1 MAIDLSTDG
10 YCELS
15 DVQAMVQQF
24 TIDAN
29 SDPSSTEVEGFITQ
43 DFSEINAILRAVGYA
58 TPIAEKGGQLQPN
71 GGQHILL
78 KDDANLM
85 DSILSLKSNSG
96 NLLGSVRRGDFIKIQ
111 NDPQRYMI
119 TEDDI
124 VNSDGEIVVEIAPWI
139 ELKSTAN
146 TQISYTACS
155 DASNILKTLN
165 ATMTAIRTQRAAYS
179 SSATGTDELVD
190 PLVAERDRILENIKG
205 GMYDIPSAEI
215 EREAASGSMSLLRS

>member
-10 YCELS
+10 YCELA

-58 TPIAEKGGQLQPN
+58 TPIAEKGGQLAKSG
-71 GGQHILL
+71 GGQIVL
-78 KDDANLM
+78 KETANLM
-85 DSILSLKSNSG
+85 DTILTLKASTG
-96 NLLGSVRRGDFIKIQ
+96 TLVGSVRRGDFIKIQ
-111 NDPQRYMI
+111 NDTQRYMI
-119 TEDDI
+119 IDEDI
-124 VNSDGEIVVEIAPWI
+124 VNSDGEIVVEITPFV
-139 ELKSTAN
+139 ELKADAN
-146 TQISYTACS
+146 TQITYTACS

-165 ATMTAIRTQRAAYS
+165 ATMSAIRTQRAAYS
-179 SSATGTDELVD
+179 SSATGTDELLE
-190 PLVAERDRILENIKG
+190 PLVVERNRIIENIKG

-215 EREAASGSMSLLRS
+215 ERDAASGSMSLLRS